1 MSATGLKTFDSTI
14 QSTNIWLDD
23 IMRELGWG
31 DRHRAYTALR
41 VVLHTLRDRLT
52 VDCAAHFG
60 AQLPM
65 LVRGF
70 YYEGWRPA
78 HKPVKAHSLDLF
90 LMHITDAFLHD
101 IEADSR
107 QIAGAV
113 FRTLSQHL
121 TEGEITKVQQA
132 LPAQLREFWVAE
144 AKTCANCATAQKP

>member
-1 MSATGLKTFDSTI
+1 MSATGVKTFDSSI

-23 IMRELGWG
+23 IMREMGWD

-52 VDCAAHFG
+52 VDGAAHFG

-65 LVRGF
+65 LIRGF
-70 YYEGWRPA
+70 YYEGWHPA
-78 HKPVKAHSLDLF
+78 HKPVKERSLDLF

-113 FRTLSQHL
+113 LRTLSKHL
-121 TEGEITKVQQA
+121 TEGQITKVQGA
-132 LPAQLREFWVAE
+132 LPAVVRALWVAE
-144 AKTCANCATAQKP
+144 TKTIAAA